1 MWTEGRDF
9 MNKEELVKILG
20 NEELKTDEERVNA
33 INKLL
38 AESTIPKDKFNDTS
52 AKLREAEEKLS
63 SMTTAFE
70 DFKKSKMTDEEKKNA
85 EREDLQNQLLKY
97 QMDLNRLEV
106 EKIFESNGLTQEDYK
121 DIEANIIGKDR
132 ETSIASATAF
142 VNILKLNSEKVAQAT
157 KQELLKS
164 TPIPV
169 GGTGGAKT
177 VSNLEELQNAYSNAL
192 KNKDVVEQAKLLREI
207 QQEQIKNQSNI

>member
-1 MWTEGRDF
+1 

-20 NEELKTDEERVNA
+20 NEELKSNEEKVDA

-52 AKLREAEEKLS
+52 AKLKEAEEKLT
-63 SMTTAFE
+63 SMSNDFE
-70 DFKKSKMTDEEKKNA
+70 EFKKSKMTDEEKKNA
-85 EREDLQNQLLKY
+85 ERESMQNQLLKY

-132 ETSIASATAF
+132 ETSIASANAF
-142 VNILKLNSEKVAQAT
+142 VNILKAKSEKVAQAT
-157 KQELLKS
+157 KEELLKQ
-164 TPIPV
+164 TPTPV
-169 GGTGGAKT
+169 GGTGGTQT
-177 VSNLEELQNAYSNAL
+177 VSNLEELQNAYSVAL
-192 KNKDVVEQAKLLREI
+192 KNKDVVEQTKLLRQI
-207 QQEQIKNQSNI
+207 QQEQAKNQSNI

>member
-1 MWTEGRDF
+1 

-20 NEELKTDEERVNA
+20 NEELKSNEEKVDA

-52 AKLREAEEKLS
+52 AKLKEAEEKLT
-63 SMTTAFE
+63 SMSNDFE
-70 DFKKSKMTDEEKKNA
+70 EFKKSKMTDEEKKNA
-85 EREDLQNQLLKY
+85 ERENMQNQLLKY

-132 ETSIASATAF
+132 ETSIASANAF
-142 VNILKLNSEKVAQAT
+142 VNILKAKSEKVAQAT
-157 KQELLKS
+157 KEELLKQTP
-164 TPIPV
+164 TPI
-169 GGTGGAKT
+169 GGTGGTQT

-192 KNKDVVEQAKLLREI
+192 KEKDVVAQAKLLREI
-207 QQEQIKNQSNI
+207 QQEQAKSQSNI

>member
-1 MWTEGRDF
+1 

-20 NEELKTDEERVNA
+20 NEELKTDEDKVNA

-52 AKLREAEEKLS
+52 AKLKEAEEKINS
-63 SMTTAFE
+63 ITNDFE
-70 DFKKSKMTDEEKKNA
+70 EFIKSKMTDEEKKNA
-85 EREDLQNQLLKY
+85 EKESMQNQLLKY
-97 QMDLNRLEV
+97 QLDLNRLEV

-132 ETSIASATAF
+132 ETSIASANAF
-142 VNILKLNSEKVAQAT
+142 VNILKTRSEKVAQAT
-157 KQELLKS
+157 KEELLKQ
-164 TPIPV
+164 TPTPV
-169 GGTGGAKT
+169 GGTGGTQT

-192 KNKDVVEQAKLLREI
+192 KEKDVVAQAKLLREI
-207 QQEQIKNQSNI
+207 QQEQAKSQSNI

>member
-1 MWTEGRDF
+1 

-164 TPIPV
+164 TPTPV

-177 VSNLEELQNAYSNAL
+177 VSNLEELQNAYSNAI
-192 KNKDVVEQAKLLREI
+192 KNKDTVEQAKLLREI

>member
-1 MWTEGRDF
+1 

-20 NEELKTDEERVNA
+20 NEELKSNEEKVDA

-52 AKLREAEEKLS
+52 AKLKEAEQKLT
-63 SMTTAFE
+63 SMSNDFE
-70 DFKKSKMTDEEKKNA
+70 EFKKSKMTDEEKKNA
-85 EREDLQNQLLKY
+85 ERESMQNQLLKY
-97 QMDLNRLEV
+97 QLDLNRLEV

-132 ETSIASATAF
+132 ETSIASANAF
-142 VNILKLNSEKVAQAT
+142 VNILKAKSEKVAQAT
-157 KQELLKS
+157 KEELLKQTP
-164 TPIPV
+164 TPI
-169 GGTGGAKT
+169 GGTGGTQT

-192 KNKDVVEQAKLLREI
+192 KEKDVVAQAKLLREI
-207 QQEQIKNQSNI
+207 QQEQAKSQSNI

>member
-1 MWTEGRDF
+1 

-20 NEELKTDEERVNA
+20 NEELKSNEEKVDA

-52 AKLREAEEKLS
+52 AKLKEAEEKYSSLS
-63 SMTTAFE
+63 NDFE
-70 DFKKSKMTDEEKKNA
+70 EFKKSKMTDEEKKNA
-85 EREDLQNQLLKY
+85 ERESLNNQLLKY
-97 QMDLNRLEV
+97 QLDLNRLEV

-132 ETSIASATAF
+132 ETSIASANAF
-142 VNILKLNSEKVAQAT
+142 VNILKQNSEKVAQAT

-164 TPIPV
+164 TPTPV
-169 GGTGGAKT
+169 GGTGGTKT
-177 VSNLEELQNAYSNAL
+177 VSNLEELQNAYSIAL
-192 KNKDVVEQAKLLREI
+192 KDKDVIAQAKLLREI
-207 QQEQIKNQSNI
+207 QEEQSKSQSNNL

>member
-1 MWTEGRDF
+1 

-20 NEELKTDEERVNA
+20 NEELKSNEEKVDA

-52 AKLREAEEKLS
+52 AKLKEAEQKLT
-63 SMTTAFE
+63 SMSNDFE
-70 DFKKSKMTDEEKKNA
+70 EFKKSKMTDEEKKNA
-85 EREDLQNQLLKY
+85 ERESMQNQLLKY
-97 QMDLNRLEV
+97 QLDLNRLEV

-142 VNILKLNSEKVAQAT
+142 VNILKTRSEKVAQAT
-157 KQELLKS
+157 KEELLKQ
-164 TPIPV
+164 TPTPV
-169 GGTGGAKT
+169 GGTGGTQT

-192 KNKDVVEQAKLLREI
+192 KEKDVVAQAKLLREI
-207 QQEQIKNQSNI
+207 QQEQAKSQSNI